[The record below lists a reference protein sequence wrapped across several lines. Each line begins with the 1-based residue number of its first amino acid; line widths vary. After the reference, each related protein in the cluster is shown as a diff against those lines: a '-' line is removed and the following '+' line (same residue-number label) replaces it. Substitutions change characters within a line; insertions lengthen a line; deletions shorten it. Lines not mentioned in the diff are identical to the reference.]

1 MKKSDVDYLYGWART
16 QDFPLRRAPTA
27 VGYSNKDIYF
37 CWLKGHREDH
47 GCVRKSIIDDKRVI
61 GILEDD
67 EILLA
72 TISLFESGTEL
83 GPHKDPP
90 VYNKSKKRKTPKAY
104 RRIQIP
110 LYIPSNEC
118 YMIWKGEKVL
128 WEEGVPQ
135 VYDVMDHVH
144 SGYNYSDD
152 DMIFLFIDI
161 LKKDDNSN
169 LY

>member
-37 CWLKGHREDH
+37 CWLKALTNNGGGVRESV
-47 GCVRKSIIDDKRVI
+47 VRDQRARDILKS
-61 GILEDD
+61 D
-67 EILLA
+67 EILVA
-72 TISLFESGTEL
+72 TIALFESGTEL

-90 VYNKSKKRKTPKAY
+90 VYDKKY

-110 LYIPSNEC
+110 LHIPSEDC
-118 YMIWKGEKVL
+118 YMIWRGRKIFWK
-128 WEEGVPQ
+128 EGKPQ
-135 VYDVMDHVH
+135 IFDVMDYVH
-144 SGYNYSDD
+144 EGYNYSPD

-161 LKKDDNSN
+161 VK
-169 LY
+169 

>member
-37 CWLKGHREDH
+37 CWLKALTNNGGGVRESV
-47 GCVRKSIIDDKRVI
+47 VRDQRARD
-61 GILEDD
+61 ILNSD
-67 EILLA
+67 EILVA
-72 TISLFESGTEL
+72 TIALFESGTEL

-90 VYNKSKKRKTPKAY
+90 VYDKKY

-110 LYIPSNEC
+110 LHIPSEDC
-118 YMIWKGEKVL
+118 YMIWRGRKVF
-128 WEEGVPQ
+128 WKEGKPQ
-135 VYDVMDHVH
+135 IFDVMDYVH
-144 SGYNYSDD
+144 EGYNYSPD

-161 LKKDDNSN
+161 VK
-169 LY
+169 